1 MEWWFIL
8 IFIFGGLIILFAMGL
23 PVAYAFLTVNTIAA
37 FLLWNGV
44 SGLEQITLN
53 ISSSITNFTF
63 VTIPMFILMG
73 EIMFRTGLGDKVFEA
88 VSNWFGRLPGR
99 LSVVA
104 VGNGALFSVLSG
116 SSVASTVLLGK
127 LLIPEMLKKNY
138 SKQMSIGPILGS
150 AGLATMIPPTALG
163 ILLAS
168 IASIP
173 VGKFLFAIILPGV
186 LLAILFL
193 LYIVI
198 RAYLQPNLAPIYDVE
213 KVPLS
218 KKLIDTLKYIIPLG
232 LVIFLL
238 LGVLLL
244 GIATPSQSAVL
255 GAVGT
260 ILLSYFYGG
269 LTWRKLFDSL
279 TGTFTTTVM
288 IFMIIIA
295 SSTFSQV
302 LSFTG
307 VTQNIVGLVDN
318 VTAHPFVILL
328 LIQIILLILGC
339 FLEPLSIMM
348 MTLPILMPISQSLG
362 FDPLWFGAIIL
373 LNMQMATIT
382 PPFGMD
388 LFAMKGVLRDTRITM
403 IDIYKSVTPFLILN
417 LICLLL
423 MILFPFITLWLPS
436 FIQ

>member
-150 AGLATMIPPTALG
+150 AGLATMIPPTALC

-295 SSTFSQV
+295 SS
-302 LSFTG
+302 
-307 VTQNIVGLVDN
+307 
-318 VTAHPFVILL
+318 
-328 LIQIILLILGC
+328 
-339 FLEPLSIMM
+339 
-348 MTLPILMPISQSLG
+348 
-362 FDPLWFGAIIL
+362 
-373 LNMQMATIT
+373 
-382 PPFGMD
+382 
-388 LFAMKGVLRDTRITM
+388 
-403 IDIYKSVTPFLILN
+403 
-417 LICLLL
+417 
-423 MILFPFITLWLPS
+423 
-436 FIQ
+436 

>member
-318 VTAHPFVILL
+318 VAAHPLVILL

-373 LNMQMATIT
+373 LNMQIATIT

>member
-1 MEWWFIL
+1 
-8 IFIFGGLIILFAMGL
+8 
-23 PVAYAFLTVNTIAA
+23 
-37 FLLWNGV
+37 
-44 SGLEQITLN
+44 
-53 ISSSITNFTF
+53 
-63 VTIPMFILMG
+63 
-73 EIMFRTGLGDKVFEA
+73 
-88 VSNWFGRLPGR
+88 FGRLPGR

-198 RAYLQPNLAPIYDVE
+198 RAYLQPNLAPVYDVE

-295 SSTFSQV
+295 SSTFSQL

-318 VTAHPFVILL
+318 VAAHPLVILL

-362 FDPLWFGAIIL
+362 FDPLWFGAII
-373 LNMQMATIT
+373 
-382 PPFGMD
+382 
-388 LFAMKGVLRDTRITM
+388 
-403 IDIYKSVTPFLILN
+403 
-417 LICLLL
+417 
-423 MILFPFITLWLPS
+423 
-436 FIQ
+436 

>member
-198 RAYLQPNLAPIYDVE
+198 RAYLQPNLAPVYDVE

-373 LNMQMATIT
+373 LNMQIATIT

-388 LFAMKGVLRDTRITM
+388 LFAMKGVLHDTRITM
-403 IDIYKSVTPFLILN
+403 IDIYKSVIPFLILN
-417 LICLLL
+417 LICMLL